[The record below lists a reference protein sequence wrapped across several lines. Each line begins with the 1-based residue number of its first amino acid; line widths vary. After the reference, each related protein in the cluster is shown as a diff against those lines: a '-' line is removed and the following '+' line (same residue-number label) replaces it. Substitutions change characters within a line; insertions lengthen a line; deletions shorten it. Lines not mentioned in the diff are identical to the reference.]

1 MAHVH
6 PVDRRQLWG
15 WTMSAERDGVL
26 EGGDEDFAI
35 RAGSQMSAYLPANVG
50 WEFVVDIG
58 RQLPEKIQAMALAMR
73 MAVRRWPGLF
83 LWRRRL
89 FLGHERKPP
98 DLWSSW

>member
-1 MAHVH
+1 VAHIH

-58 RQLPEKIQAMALAMR
+58 GQLPEKIHAIALAMR
-73 MAVRRWPGLF
+73 MAVRR
-83 LWRRRL
+83 
-89 FLGHERKPP
+89 
-98 DLWSSW
+98 